1 MVEIEQAAGSSSTTT
16 VRRSVFGGGRPMRIA
31 LLALWGI
38 FAGFPVYWMA
48 VTAFKNQR
56 DIFRGPYF
64 VPFLDFTPTGRAW
77 EFMMGPARD
86 DVLRGLRNSLL
97 LAGVSSFFAVL
108 LGAFAAYGLAR
119 YKYKYGPYRNNDLA
133 FLIVSQRIMPPIVAV
148 IALFAMFKAVN
159 LIDTPIGMII
169 AYTWFNLPLTVFLL
183 TDFMNRIPIEI
194 EQAAAIDGYG
204 KLAQIWKVVLPL
216 AMPGIA
222 AAYLLSFFFAW
233 NDFLLA
239 LMLTF
244 RESVTLP
251 IVITN
256 MSAQMEPRWWLISAV
271 GLVAIIPPMV
281 AVVALDRFV
290 ERQVLHGGM
299 R

>member
-1 MVEIEQAAGSSSTTT
+1 MTTT
-16 VRRSVFGGGRPMRIA
+16 GTAAEAPSTNTARRSSFDAARLVRIC
-31 LLALWGI
+31 LLVLWGI

-56 DIFRGPYF
+56 DIYQGPYF
-64 VPFLDFTPTGRAW
+64 FPFVDFTPTGRAW
-77 EFMMGPARD
+77 EYMMGPARD
-86 DVLRGLRNSLL
+86 DVLRGLKNSLL
-97 LAGVSSFFAVL
+97 LAGVSSFFAVV

-159 LIDTPIGMII
+159 LIDTPVGMII

-204 KLAQIWKVVLPL
+204 KVAQIWKVVLPL

-271 GLVAIIPPMV
+271 GLVAIVPPMV
-281 AVVALDRFV
+281 AVVVLDRFV

>member
-1 MVEIEQAAGSSSTTT
+1 MTTGAKMSESPAT
-16 VRRSVFGGGRPMRIA
+16 TGRRRNVFGGTRLVRIG
-31 LLALWGI
+31 LLFVWGL
-38 FAGFPVYWMA
+38 FAGFPCYWMA
-48 VTAFKNQR
+48 VTAFKQQR
-56 DIFRGPYF
+56 DIYRGPYV
-64 VPFLDFTPTGRAW
+64 VPFLDYTPTTRAW
-77 EFMMGPARD
+77 EFMMGPARE
-86 DVLRGLRNSLL
+86 DVLRGLINSLL
-97 LAGVSSFFAVL
+97 FAGVSSFFAVV

-119 YKYKYGPYRNNDLA
+119 YQYRYGPYRNNDIA

-204 KLAQIWKVVLPL
+204 KVAQIWKVVLPL
-216 AMPGIA
+216 TMPGLA

-233 NDFLLA
+233 NDFILA

-244 RESVTLP
+244 RKSVTLP

-271 GLVAIIPPMV
+271 GLVAIIPPIL
-281 AVVALDRFV
+281 AVVVLDRFI

>member
-1 MVEIEQAAGSSSTTT
+1 
-16 VRRSVFGGGRPMRIA
+16 
-31 LLALWGI
+31 
-38 FAGFPVYWMA
+38 MA
-48 VTAFKNQR
+48 VTAFKVQR
-56 DIFRGPYF
+56 DIYQGPYF
-64 VPFLDFTPTGRAW
+64 VPFVDFTPTGRAW
-77 EFMMGPARD
+77 ALMMGPSRD
-86 DVLRGLRNSLL
+86 DVLRGLGNSLL
-97 LAGVSSFFAVL
+97 LAGVSSLFAVI

-119 YKYKYGPYRNNDLA
+119 YNYRYGPYRNNDLA

-159 LIDTPIGMII
+159 LIDTRIGMII

-204 KLAQIWKVVLPL
+204 KIAQIWKVVLPL
-216 AMPGIA
+216 AMPGLA

-256 MSAQMEPRWWLISAV
+256 MSAQMEPRWSLISAV
-271 GLVAIIPPMV
+271 GLVAIVPPMV
-281 AVVALDRFV
+281 AVILLDRFI

>member
-1 MVEIEQAAGSSSTTT
+1 
-16 VRRSVFGGGRPMRIA
+16 
-31 LLALWGI
+31 
-38 FAGFPVYWMA
+38 
-48 VTAFKNQR
+48 
-56 DIFRGPYF
+56 
-64 VPFLDFTPTGRAW
+64 
-77 EFMMGPARD
+77 
-86 DVLRGLRNSLL
+86 
-97 LAGVSSFFAVL
+97 
-108 LGAFAAYGLAR
+108 
-119 YKYKYGPYRNNDLA
+119 
-133 FLIVSQRIMPPIVAV
+133 
-148 IALFAMFKAVN
+148 MFKAVN
-159 LIDTPIGMII
+159 LIDTRIGMIL

-204 KLAQIWKVVLPL
+204 KIAQIWKVVLPL
-216 AMPGIA
+216 AMPGLA

-256 MSAQMEPRWWLISAV
+256 MSAQMEPRWSLISAV
-271 GLVAIIPPMV
+271 GLVAIVPPMV
-281 AVVALDRFV
+281 AVILLDRFI

>member
-1 MVEIEQAAGSSSTTT
+1 MTANVPKAESASSTTP
-16 VRRSVFGGGRPMRIA
+16 RRSTFSIA
-31 LLALWGI
+31 RVARLVLLCLWGI

-48 VTAFKNQR
+48 VTAFKVQR
-56 DIFRGPYF
+56 DIYQGPYF
-64 VPFLDFTPTGRAW
+64 VPFVDFTPTGRAW
-77 EFMMGPARD
+77 ALMMGPSRD
-86 DVLRGLRNSLL
+86 DVFRGLGNSLL
-97 LAGVSSFFAVL
+97 LAGVSSLFAVI

-119 YKYKYGPYRNNDLA
+119 YNYKYGPYRNNDLA

-159 LIDTPIGMII
+159 LIDTRIGMII

-204 KLAQIWKVVLPL
+204 KIAQIWKVVLPL
-216 AMPGIA
+216 AMPGLA

-256 MSAQMEPRWWLISAV
+256 MSAQMEPRWSLISAV
-271 GLVAIIPPMV
+271 GLVAIVPPMV
-281 AVVALDRFV
+281 AVILLDRFI

>member
-1 MVEIEQAAGSSSTTT
+1 MTTGAKMAESSSTTAS
-16 VRRSVFGGGRPMRIA
+16 RRNIFGGTRLVRIG
-31 LLALWGI
+31 LLFVWGL
-38 FAGFPVYWMA
+38 FAGFPCYWMA
-48 VTAFKNQR
+48 VTAFKQQR
-56 DIFRGPYF
+56 DIYRGPYF
-64 VPFLDFTPTGRAW
+64 VPFLDYTPTTRAW
-77 EFMMGPARD
+77 EFMMGPARE
-86 DVLRGLRNSLL
+86 DVLRGLVNSLL
-97 LAGVSSFFAVL
+97 FAGVSSFFAVV

-119 YKYKYGPYRNNDLA
+119 YQYRYGPYRNNDIA

-204 KLAQIWKVVLPL
+204 KVAQIWKVVLPL
-216 AMPGIA
+216 TMPGLA

-233 NDFLLA
+233 NDFILA

-244 RESVTLP
+244 RKSVTLP

-271 GLVAIIPPMV
+271 GLVAIIPPIV
-281 AVVALDRFV
+281 AVVVLDRFI

>member
-1 MVEIEQAAGSSSTTT
+1 MTPTGLPAEAPPPTTT
-16 VRRSVFGGGRPMRIA
+16 LRNSFDVARWVRIC
-31 LLALWGI
+31 LLVLWGI

-48 VTAFKNQR
+48 ITAFKNQR
-56 DIFRGPYF
+56 DIYQGPYF
-64 VPFLDFTPTGRAW
+64 FPFVDFTPTGRAW
-77 EFMMGPARD
+77 EFMMGTARD
-86 DVLRGLRNSLL
+86 DVLRGLKNSLL
-97 LAGVSSFFAVL
+97 LAGVSSFIAVV

-148 IALFAMFKAVN
+148 IALFAMFKAVS
-159 LIDTPIGMII
+159 LIDTTVGMII

-204 KLAQIWKVVLPL
+204 KVAQIWKVVLPL
-216 AMPGIA
+216 AMPGMA

-271 GLVAIIPPMV
+271 GLVAIVPPMV
-281 AVVALDRFV
+281 AVVILDRFV

>member
-1 MVEIEQAAGSSSTTT
+1 MATTNLAAETPLTTT
-16 VRRSVFGGGRPMRIA
+16 RPRFFDGIKLVRSC
-31 LLALWGI
+31 LLVLWGI

-48 VTAFKNQR
+48 ITAFKNQR
-56 DIFRGPYF
+56 DIYKGPYF
-64 VPFLDFTPTGRAW
+64 LPFVDFTPTARAW
-77 EFMMGPARD
+77 EFMIGPARD
-86 DVLRGLRNSLL
+86 DVLRGLKNSLL
-97 LAGVSSFFAVL
+97 LAGVSSFFAVV

-148 IALFAMFKAVN
+148 IALFAMFKTVG
-159 LIDTPIGMII
+159 LIDTPVGMII

-204 KLAQIWKVVLPL
+204 KLTQIWKVVLPL

-271 GLVAIIPPMV
+271 GLVAIVPPMV
-281 AVVALDRFV
+281 AVVVLDRFV

>member
-1 MVEIEQAAGSSSTTT
+1 MTSTGLPAEAPPPTTT
-16 VRRSVFGGGRPMRIA
+16 LRNSFDAARLVRIC
-31 LLALWGI
+31 LLVLWGI

-48 VTAFKNQR
+48 ITAFKNQR
-56 DIFRGPYF
+56 DIYQGPYF
-64 VPFLDFTPTGRAW
+64 FPFVDFTPTGRAW
-77 EFMMGPARD
+77 EFMMGTARD
-86 DVLRGLRNSLL
+86 DVLRGLKNSLL
-97 LAGVSSFFAVL
+97 LAGVSSFIAVV

-148 IALFAMFKAVN
+148 IALFAMFKAVS
-159 LIDTPIGMII
+159 LIDTTVGMII

-204 KLAQIWKVVLPL
+204 KVAQIWKVVLPL
-216 AMPGIA
+216 AMPGMA

-271 GLVAIIPPMV
+271 GLVAIVPPMV
-281 AVVALDRFV
+281 AVVILDRFV